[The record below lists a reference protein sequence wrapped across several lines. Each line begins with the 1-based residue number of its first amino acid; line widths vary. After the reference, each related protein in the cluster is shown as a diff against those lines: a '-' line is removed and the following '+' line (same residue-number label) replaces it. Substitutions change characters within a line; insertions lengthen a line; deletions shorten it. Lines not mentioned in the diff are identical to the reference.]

1 MKEDK
6 KSKALLIKLSEVEK
20 EEIKRKAEALGFKS
34 VSDYMRTTALN
45 HKIVVKTDKD
55 VVRQVRMIGN
65 NINQIARQLN
75 TYSDEVVIYD
85 ACKQMDE
92 YKELLQLIL
101 DNIKK
106 K

>member
-1 MKEDK
+1 MKEEK

-20 EEIKRKAEALGFKS
+20 DEIKRKAEALGFKS
-34 VSDYMRTTALN
+34 VSDYVRTTALN

-75 TYSDEVVIYD
+75 TYSDEGFIYD
-85 ACKQMDE
+85 ARKQMDE
-92 YKELLQLIL
+92 YKEILQLIL

>member
-1 MKEDK
+1 MKEEK

-20 EEIKRKAEALGFKS
+20 DEIKRKAEALGFKS
-34 VSDYMRTTALN
+34 VSDYVRTTALN

-75 TYSDEVVIYD
+75 TYSDEGVIYD

-92 YKELLQLIL
+92 YKEILQLIL